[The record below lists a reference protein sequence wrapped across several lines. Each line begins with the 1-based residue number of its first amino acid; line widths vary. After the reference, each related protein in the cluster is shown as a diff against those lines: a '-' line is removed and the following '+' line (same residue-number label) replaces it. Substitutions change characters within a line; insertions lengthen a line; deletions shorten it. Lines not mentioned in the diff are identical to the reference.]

1 MYPGPQDEGEDV
13 EWRTDSQVGC
23 LPRHEWWKA
32 EYRRATDHANPARGQ
47 GADGR
52 GSGRWLAVRRRQ
64 ETGERRS
71 EEQERSKIR
80 GTQGKVAV
88 TGRLSVPQQG
98 TTPSIERGDEIEA
111 DIVRFS
117 DDAGMDRY
125 MEPYW
130 NACKVDNCV

>member
-1 MYPGPQDEGEDV
+1 M
-13 EWRTDSQVGC
+13 
-23 LPRHEWWKA
+23 
-32 EYRRATDHANPARGQ
+32 
-47 GADGR
+47 
-52 GSGRWLAVRRRQ
+52 AVRRRQ

-125 MEPYW
+125 MEPY
-130 NACKVDNCV
+130 